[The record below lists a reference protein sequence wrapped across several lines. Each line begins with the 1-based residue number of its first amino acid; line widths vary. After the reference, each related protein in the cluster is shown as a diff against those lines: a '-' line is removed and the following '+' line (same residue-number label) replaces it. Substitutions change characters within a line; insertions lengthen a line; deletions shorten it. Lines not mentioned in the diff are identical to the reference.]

1 MRERERE
8 KKKKKGERRTET
20 DGWIEIEYAAIR
32 RSRPKSFY
40 NFNSVKCSLYRST
53 INTTQSEESKTLTHF
68 IFYTT

>member
-8 KKKKKGERRTET
+8 REAQMRREKKKKKKKKKGERRTET

-40 NFNSVKCSLYRST
+40 NFNSVKCSL
-53 INTTQSEESKTLTHF
+53 
-68 IFYTT
+68 